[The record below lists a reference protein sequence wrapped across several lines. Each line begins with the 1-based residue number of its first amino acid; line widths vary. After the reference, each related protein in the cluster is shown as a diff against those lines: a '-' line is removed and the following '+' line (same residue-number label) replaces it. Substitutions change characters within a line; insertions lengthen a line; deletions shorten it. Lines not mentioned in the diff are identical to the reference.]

1 VYGYGVNM
9 GVPAFQFPSAM
20 AAQQQAAV
28 AAAAAVAATG
38 GAFPPGAEGAVAA
51 APTTGRKGK
60 NAGGVTRMKK
70 APDAPKRF
78 KSAFIIFSAEKH
90 REIKAALAE
99 EGRTEKVRALQAIR
113 GASFCFVGSLSLTSV
128 ALSPILLFVC
138 AAAQTTD
145 IAKKVSEAWRQLSAA
160 ERKVWD
166 DLAARDKA
174 RFDVEKQMY
183 QGPWKVA
190 ANRRTPKDP
199 SAPKRPSSAF
209 LAFSN
214 KRRAELKKSNPN
226 ATNADLSKMLSKTW
240 KTCDE
245 ETRREYTEAEATLR
259 AKYKVN
265 IAEWRRKHA
274 EVKLAE
280 RKERETFAMQQV
292 EMKAAMGMDITK
304 SDTGA
309 NASIPPGMLQ
319 FLMQQAQAAQA
330 SGGAAGGDGSAAHFN
345 PAMLQFTPGQF
356 PVPPATMLSQLLGT
370 SSSFLSRFSI
380 VSARTHG
387 LIRPFFA
394 ISAANSQQQQ
404 QGNAL
409 GLYGQGLPDQR
420 PAGEQPP
427 SAQLAGFGSK
437 TEGQEG
443 GSDSQPPSLDQQMQ
457 GFQDPALAAAMMAGP
472 PTQQMQE
479 FEANAEQV

>member
-1 VYGYGVNM
+1 
-9 GVPAFQFPSAM
+9 
-20 AAQQQAAV
+20 
-28 AAAAAVAATG
+28 
-38 GAFPPGAEGAVAA
+38 
-51 APTTGRKGK
+51 
-60 NAGGVTRMKK
+60 
-70 APDAPKRF
+70 
-78 KSAFIIFSAEKH
+78 
-90 REIKAALAE
+90 
-99 EGRTEKVRALQAIR
+99 
-113 GASFCFVGSLSLTSV
+113 
-128 ALSPILLFVC
+128 LLFAC
-138 AAAQTTD
+138 AAALQTTD

-240 KTCDE
+240 KVCDE

-259 AKYKVN
+259 AKYKVD

-370 SSSFLSRFSI
+370 SSLGGVIWRI
-380 VSARTHG
+380 QQNTCAHP
-387 LIRPFFA
+387 PFFYT

-437 TEGQEG
+437 TDGQEG

>member
-1 VYGYGVNM
+1 
-9 GVPAFQFPSAM
+9 
-20 AAQQQAAV
+20 
-28 AAAAAVAATG
+28 
-38 GAFPPGAEGAVAA
+38 
-51 APTTGRKGK
+51 
-60 NAGGVTRMKK
+60 
-70 APDAPKRF
+70 
-78 KSAFIIFSAEKH
+78 
-90 REIKAALAE
+90 
-99 EGRTEKVRALQAIR
+99 
-113 GASFCFVGSLSLTSV
+113 
-128 ALSPILLFVC
+128 
-138 AAAQTTD
+138 
-145 IAKKVSEAWRQLSAA
+145 VSEAWRQLTPS

-245 ETRREYTEAEATLR
+245 ETRREYTEAEAALR
-259 AKYKVN
+259 STYKVN

-304 SDTGA
+304 SDMSGA
-309 NASIPPGMLQ
+309 PQIPPGMLQ

-330 SGGAAGGDGSAAHFN
+330 GGASGSEGFN

-370 SSSFLSRFSI
+370 NVVVCSFVRVFADIPHYQFVHSSNFVRSFYSVRFLQPTRSSSNRATPSGCTGRACQT
-380 VSARTHG
+380 SARRESSRR
-387 LIRPFFA
+387 RP
-394 ISAANSQQQQ
+394 SS
-404 QGNAL
+404 
-409 GLYGQGLPDQR
+409 PDSGARRRAKRADRTASPR
-420 PAGEQPP
+420 P
-427 SAQLAGFGSK
+427 STSRCR
-437 TEGQEG
+437 
-443 GSDSQPPSLDQQMQ
+443 DSRTPRWRRP
-457 GFQDPALAAAMMAGP
+457 
-472 PTQQMQE
+472 
-479 FEANAEQV
+479 